1 MDNYEYIIA
10 SLPDIEPDK
19 GPSQETATQIIDF
32 VRDQLS
38 EKDLAVADILTDSW
52 DDEKLTEELYTKA
65 LASSNRFIKEF
76 FGFDLQV
83 RNAKVHSLNMA
94 LGRPIDKDI
103 FMPIEE
109 PEPELEATLDKVYSN
124 PDILVKERAIDKLY
138 WQKIEDL
145 TIFDY
150 FDLDAVLG
158 FLAKLHIVQR
168 WLVLDESTGRAL
180 FRKLTED
187 VQSTFKGVNYTEK

>member
-83 RNAKVHSLNMA
+83 RNAKVRSLNMA
-94 LGRPIDKDI
+94 LGRPIDEDI

-109 PEPELEATLDKVYSN
+109 PEPEQCASC
-124 PDILVKERAIDKLY
+124 
-138 WQKIEDL
+138 
-145 TIFDY
+145 
-150 FDLDAVLG
+150 
-158 FLAKLHIVQR
+158 
-168 WLVLDESTGRAL
+168 
-180 FRKLTED
+180 
-187 VQSTFKGVNYTEK
+187 